1 MFTFSKKKTQ
11 NQFEDVKESE
21 ISPKDIIISQPKV
34 ELKKNKIDIN
44 STLDEVLQHFTTN
57 KPKSLMNVQRGIESK
72 ENLLKEVERFL
83 NQKKIETE
91 QIEEIKEKFEKFIW
105 GYHILEDLINDPDI
119 SDIKVLGENNIRIK
133 KLGKRL
139 TSNVKFSSNEELKR
153 FISVVAIKNKT
164 NISDIN
170 AIQKFTD
177 KDSNEKFIL
186 RFNITTEYVNSV
198 NNPYLHIRKIPK
210 EKYSK
215 EKLIELGLA
224 TKEEMDYLVNE
235 VKNGNG
241 VLFTG
246 KGASGKTT
254 LMNVLLDEIPH
265 DNSGLVIQESEEL
278 FSKTHPDLMFQRV
291 RLSKGEGK
299 IEYTL
304 KDLAI
309 NGLLTDL
316 DYFIIGEIKG
326 GEAMYFL
333 NASYTGHK
341 VMASVHGNSSTEAV
355 NKLVDYMKYESDY
368 SRVDLLKMVKSIG
381 TVVFL
386 KDFKIKEISK
396 IKDFDERI
404 QDLTYDMVF
413 KDGKRIKIPSINQ
426 GKLDLQ
432 EDNLVNEIIKLKGEG
447 MSISKIAE
455 KLQCSIYKVN
465 KALKKG

>member
-1 MFTFSKKKTQ
+1 MIFSKRKIKAQ
-11 NQFEDVKESE
+11 SNFEEDNKVSA
-21 ISPKDIIISQPKV
+21 KDIIVSQPKV
-34 ELKKNKIDIN
+34 ELKKNKVDIN
-44 STLDEVLQHFTTN
+44 VMLDEVLQHFINN
-57 KPKSLMNVQRGIESK
+57 KPKSLMNVQRGIETK
-72 ENLLKEVERFL
+72 ANLLAEAERFL
-83 NQKKIETE
+83 KQKKIDSEE
-91 QIEEIKEKFEKFIW
+91 IEEIKEKFGKYIW
-105 GYHILEDLINDPDI
+105 GYHILEDLINDPEI
-119 SDIKVLGENNIRIK
+119 SDIKILGAENIRIK
-133 KLGKRL
+133 RLGKRM

-177 KDSNEKFIL
+177 KDSNKDFIL
-186 RFNITTEYVNSV
+186 RFNIATEYVNSV

-210 EKYSK
+210 QKYSK

-224 TKEEMDYLVNE
+224 TKEQMDFLVNE
-235 VKNGNG
+235 IKNGNG
-241 VLFTG
+241 VIFTG

-265 DNSGLVIQESEEL
+265 DKSGLVIQEAEEL
-278 FSKTHPDLMFQRV
+278 FSKTHPDLMFQKV

-326 GEAMYFL
+326 GEALYFL
-333 NASYTGHK
+333 NASYTGHR
-341 VMASVHGNSSTEAV
+341 VMASVHGISSTEAI

-368 SRVDLLKMVKSIG
+368 SRTDLLKMVKSLG

-386 KDFKIKEISK
+386 KDFSIQEISE
-396 IKDFDERI
+396 IVGFNDER
-404 QDLTYDMVF
+404 QELEYNMVF
-413 KDGKRIKIPSINQ
+413 KGKEKINPSI
-426 GKLDLQ
+426 K
-432 EDNLVNEIIKLKGEG
+432 E
-447 MSISKIAE
+447 S
-455 KLQCSIYKVN
+455 
-465 KALKKG
+465 

>member
-1 MFTFSKKKTQ
+1 MIFSKRKTKAQ
-11 NQFEDVKESE
+11 SDFDEDNK
-21 ISPKDIIISQPKV
+21 ISAKDIIVSQPKV

-44 STLDEVLQHFTTN
+44 AILDEVLQHFISS
-57 KPKSLMNVQRGIESK
+57 KPKSLMNVQRGIETK
-72 ENLLKEVERFL
+72 ANLLAEAERFL
-83 NQKKIETE
+83 KQKKIDVEE
-91 QIEEIKEKFEKFIW
+91 IEEIKEKFEKYIW
-105 GYHILEDLINDPDI
+105 GYHILEDLINDPEI
-119 SDIKVLGENNIRIK
+119 SDIKVLGSENIRIK
-133 KLGKRL
+133 RLGKRM

-177 KDSNEKFIL
+177 KDSNKDFIL
-186 RFNITTEYVNSV
+186 RFNIATEYVNSV
-198 NNPYLHIRKIPK
+198 NHPYLHIRKIPK
-210 EKYSK
+210 DKYSK

-224 TKEEMDYLVNE
+224 TKEQMDFLVNE

-241 VLFTG
+241 IIFTG

-265 DNSGLVIQESEEL
+265 DKSGLVIQESEEL
-278 FSKTHPDLMFQRV
+278 FSKTHPDLMFQKV

-326 GEAMYFL
+326 GEALYFL
-333 NASYTGHK
+333 NASYTGHR
-341 VMASVHGNSSTEAV
+341 VMASVHGTSSTEAV

-368 SRVDLLKMVKSIG
+368 SRTDLLKMVKSLG

-386 KDFKIKEISK
+386 KDFSIQEVSEIVG
-396 IKDFDERI
+396 FDDKRQE
-404 QDLTYDMVF
+404 LEYNMVF
-413 KDGKRIKIPSINQ
+413 KGKEKINPSI
-426 GKLDLQ
+426 K
-432 EDNLVNEIIKLKGEG
+432 EV
-447 MSISKIAE
+447 
-455 KLQCSIYKVN
+455 
-465 KALKKG
+465 